1 MKVMINTWREDKL
14 IDIILSGWWEAFWR
28 WAMTDEAA
36 ASSLGTIFY
45 RLNFHIVTFN
55 TIIPLH
61 RSHELWTHQFLLK
74 VVFIW
79 KWNCLWTPRGL
90 FVVTMSPRGTECLWS
105 CSSVCRAR
113 AGKLQAW
120 PQFLPREMPPHG
132 CYWSCD
138 IYWCENGFLIVD
150 VPCS

>member
-45 RLNFHIVTFN
+45 RLHFHIVTFH
-55 TIIPLH
+55 TIIHLH

-79 KWNCLWTPRGL
+79 KWNCLWTPCGL
-90 FVVTMSPRGTECLWS
+90 FLVTIGARGSRAIAVCAEVKTGKFQPWFQSLLQLLL
-105 CSSVCRAR
+105 CS
-113 AGKLQAW
+113 
-120 PQFLPREMPPHG
+120 
-132 CYWSCD
+132 D
-138 IYWCENGFLIVD
+138 TYWCENGFLIVD
-150 VPCS
+150 FPCS